1 MSELT
6 QTSKVLKMLWKAGKR
21 GVPNYKFYENR
32 ILRPSA
38 RIAELR
44 ADGYNIVAERQQLPN
59 GRYTGI
65 WFYKLIEEDKKK
77 WWERG

>member
-1 MSELT
+1 MSELS
-6 QTSKVLKMLWKAGKR
+6 QTTKLLRMLWAAGSN

-44 ADGYNIVAERQQLPN
+44 AEGYNIIAVRQKLPN
-59 GRYTGI
+59 GRSTNVWNYI
-65 WFYKLIEEDKKK
+65 LVEE
-77 WWERG
+77 